1 MLQDLTQL
9 NRDRRAWEEILD
21 LMPEPAVLIDDKGR
35 IIALNQR
42 FQTLCEQA
50 REGLYDTNLG
60 DLLTP
65 DQHSLINKQGLFS
78 RMIAGHTGDS
88 NIITEFS
95 LTLGQGRQ
103 IPVLL
108 SLNAC
113 LNHPTLRTGYLVN
126 IREIQSLREAQE
138 RLKEEKQRFESLF
151 NSISDAVFLAPLNK
165 EGVHGNFVEVNDVA
179 CRRLGYS
186 RLELLKMNARSLN
199 PNANLEKIKAF
210 GKRIRREKEVR
221 FEAIHVAKD
230 GTQIPVGVTASL
242 VNIANQEYVLSVVRD
257 LREQQQRQKAE
268 ERFGR
273 LLDHSWD
280 EIFIF
285 EAESLKIVQVNEGA
299 MDNLRY
305 NEAEILVTPYH
316 QLLSG
321 MDRNEL
327 ERILNPLREG
337 RESVV
342 IFEAMHRRK
351 DGSTYPVEVRVQMS
365 HSEVPA
371 VFMVNAHD
379 ITERKKT
386 EERLHFLANYDSL
399 TGLPNRSLA
408 MDRLSQSLEN
418 AKRVNATGALFFM
431 DLDGFKAVNDTLGH
445 DIGDQL
451 LKAVAIRLQK
461 ALRKSDTISRLGGD
475 EFVIL
480 AQNLNST
487 RNVGNVAEKIVHRI
501 AEPIILNG
509 QHVQIS
515 ASLGVAMF
523 PTENDDVNSLLRK
536 ADTAMYQAKKT
547 GKNKW
552 CLYQEERTKPSC

>member
-1 MLQDLTQL
+1 M
-9 NRDRRAWEEILD
+9 
-21 LMPEPAVLIDDKGR
+21 
-35 IIALNQR
+35 
-42 FQTLCEQA
+42 
-50 REGLYDTNLG
+50 
-60 DLLTP
+60 
-65 DQHSLINKQGLFS
+65 
-78 RMIAGHTGDS
+78 
-88 NIITEFS
+88 
-95 LTLGQGRQ
+95 
-103 IPVLL
+103 L

-418 AKRVNATGALFFM
+418 AKRVNVTGALFFM

-552 CLYQEERTKPSC
+552 CLYQEEGAKPSC